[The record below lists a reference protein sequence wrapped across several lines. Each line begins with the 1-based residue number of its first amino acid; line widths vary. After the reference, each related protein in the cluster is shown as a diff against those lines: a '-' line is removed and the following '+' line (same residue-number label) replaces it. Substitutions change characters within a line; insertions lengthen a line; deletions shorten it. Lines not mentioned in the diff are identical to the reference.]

1 MNIKQANLN
10 DVLDV
15 ARLALV
21 LWPHHSMHAMALKIS
36 ETIQENKGAYFLA
49 LDKNETIGFAQ
60 VNLRHDYVEGTHSNP
75 VGYLEGIFVVE
86 NYRQQG
92 GAKQLL
98 AACEKWAREQGC
110 EELASDCEL
119 SSEENLNFHRC
130 VGFEEANRIIC
141 FTKPLKGESY

>member
-60 VNLRHDYVEGTHSNP
+60 VNLRHDYVEGTHSSP

-86 NYRQQG
+86 NYRQQLIFI
-92 GAKQLL
+92 KYH
-98 AACEKWAREQGC
+98 GC
-110 EELASDCEL
+110 AH
-119 SSEENLNFHRC
+119 SSTSPVSHNYN
-130 VGFEEANRIIC
+130 
-141 FTKPLKGESY
+141 T